1 MHGQNS
7 IGEKMKINIKKEFPN
22 DYISREAGE
31 RLRKMI
37 LENDS
42 PHELDFEDLKVGSIS
57 FFDEAIAKLVESG
70 WTSES
75 VKQNLIFKNL
85 YVFDEKLLKQVC
97 LGRGLEI

>member
-1 MHGQNS
+1 
-7 IGEKMKINIKKEFPN
+7 MKINIKKEFPN

-37 LENDS
+37 LNNEG
-42 PHELDFEDLKVGSIS
+42 PHELDFSDLKVASIS
-57 FFDEAIAKLVESG
+57 FFDESIAKLVESG

-85 YVFDEKLLKQVC
+85 YGFDEKLLKQVC
-97 LGRGLEI
+97 QARGLEI